1 MSFKEPG
8 AIETA
13 LTNVLTYTFSG
24 VSSRRYIES
33 LDLSGIKLV
42 LDYGSGNGAISRF
55 LAGRLREKGGH
66 LTCIDIS
73 VEWQRIIRKKLAA
86 YENVDFFRG
95 TIGDFAASREGGT
108 LYDAGFIHF
117 MLHDIPKEERQ
128 GNLITLSGLLR
139 SGGKL
144 FVKEPVK
151 ESHGIPPE
159 EIRGL
164 CSATGFTET
173 EAKVKGKVYEGEFIK
188 K

>member
-13 LTNVLTYTFSG
+13 LTNVLTYTFSAS
-24 VSSRRYIES
+24 SSRRYVQS
-33 LDLSGIKLV
+33 LDLSGIKGV
-42 LDYGSGNGAISRF
+42 LDYGSGNGAVSRF
-55 LAGRLREKGGH
+55 LAERLREEGGH
-66 LTCIDIS
+66 LTCLDIS
-73 VEWQRIIRKKLAA
+73 AEWQRIIRKKLTA
-86 YENVDFFRG
+86 YSNVDFFQG
-95 TIGDFAASREGGT
+95 TIGDFAAAREGGP

-164 CSATGFTET
+164 CSAAGLAET
-173 EAKVKGKVYEGEFIK
+173 EGRVKKNIYEGVFIK